1 MTKPTL
7 LIFIAVACLAI
18 SVLGEK
24 ATRGKSIFPVFRRAA
39 ELSIVFYAAIMAM
52 YFKSL
57 GLGIMGAV
65 AIVYYA
71 ARSEWDGLFRR
82 GFRRLICYVFRRNA
96 PPNLQK

>member
-7 LIFIAVACLAI
+7 LIAITVACFGI

-24 ATRGKSIFPVFRRAA
+24 ATRGKSIFPVFRRASQ
-39 ELSIVFYAAIMAM
+39 LSIVFYAGLMAM

-71 ARSEWDGLFRR
+71 ARREWDTLIGK
-82 GFRRLICYVFRRNA
+82 GVTRLVRYVFRRNA
-96 PPNLQK
+96 RLNRQK